1 MTDEDIDAVQQL
13 AIWYFTNPNSEYQVG
28 DSFIFY
34 IKNEDGTFE
43 RFEEQHYQHGFTE
56 DEVRE
61 AVKKAG
67 LKIRNVYDAFTHNP
81 PDAASERLY
90 YILEK

>member
-1 MTDEDIDAVQQL
+1 MGQL
-13 AIWYFTNPNSEYQVG
+13 
-28 DSFIFY
+28 
-34 IKNEDGTFE
+34 
-43 RFEEQHYQHGFTE
+43 QHYQHGFTE